1 MKSNELSGTTVT
13 IENSGEYRRVDS
25 GNGQARKHPHLMPET
40 ARPLNTW
47 EPFWAQEPQFDLSS
61 GRYVKIWQGPQH
73 PGVTGNMA
81 LELTLEGDIVRQ
93 CRTHVG
99 YLHRGF
105 EKLMERRKYIQCFP
119 IVCRIC
125 VPEPDY
131 NEYLFATAVE
141 ELAGIEVPERGQW
154 IRTFVLELMRVASLT
169 MGLGGQAGST
179 GLGTIG
185 QWGVAHRDYVLDLFE
200 ELTGGRVYHMYI
212 IPGGVRQDFPE
223 GFPQRVEAVLKKLE
237 KLILDIERVMF
248 HNSVFKLRTQ
258 GLGYIPPEWVEP
270 FGITGTTARA
280 AGVPLDVRKNN
291 PYLVYDQLDF
301 QMILGS
307 ASDVY
312 ERTLLRKEEILLS
325 IDLIRQILK
334 KMPGGAVRY
343 KLPNPL
349 HWKIP
354 AGETYVRAESGR
366 GEMGYYVVSDGSEYP
381 RRVHVRGASYT
392 HAMALL
398 EQLAV
403 GVSVAD
409 VAPLMVSLQTCPPEI
424 ER

>member
-1 MKSNELSGTTVT
+1 MKSKKLSETTV
-13 IENSGEYRRVDS
+13 INEREAV
-25 GNGQARKHPHLMPET
+25 K
-40 ARPLNTW
+40 PLAFQGVSPW
-47 EPFWAQEPQFDLSS
+47 DPFWAQARQLDLKS
-61 GRYVKIWQGPQH
+61 GKYVKIWQGPQH

-81 LELTLEGDIVRQ
+81 LELTLQGDVVVD
-93 CRTHVG
+93 CKTHVG

-141 ELAGIEVPERGQW
+141 ELAGIEIPEKGAW
-154 IRTFVLELMRVASLT
+154 IRAFVLELIRMASLT
-169 MGLGGQAGST
+169 MGLGGQAGAF
-179 GLGTIG
+179 GLAPIG
-185 QWGVAHRDYVLDLFE
+185 QWGVAHRDYILDLFE

-223 GFPQRVEAVLKKLE
+223 GFADRVEAVLQKIE
-237 KLILDIERVMF
+237 KLISDIEKVMF
-248 HNSVFKLRTQ
+248 DNSVFKARAR
-258 GLGYIPPEWVEP
+258 GLGYIPPEWIEP
-270 FGITGTTARA
+270 FGITGTNARA
-280 AGVPLDVRKNN
+280 AGVPHDIRKTN
-291 PYLVYDQLDF
+291 PYLIYDQLDF
-301 QMILGS
+301 DMILGS
-307 ASDVY
+307 ASDAY
-312 ERTLLRKEEILLS
+312 ERSFLRKEEILLS
-325 IDLIRQILK
+325 IRLIRQILK
-334 KMPGGAVRY
+334 RMPKTGPVRY
-343 KLPNPL
+343 KLPNVL

-354 AGETYVRAESGR
+354 AGETYVRAETGR

-392 HAMALL
+392 HAMSLL

-403 GVSVAD
+403 GVSNAD
-409 VAPLMVSLQTCPPEI
+409 IAGLMVSLQTCPPEI

>member
-1 MKSNELSGTTVT
+1 MKSKELSET
-13 IENSGEYRRVDS
+13 IAITQPTINRTIQ
-25 GNGQARKHPHLMPET
+25 NPWQ
-40 ARPLNTW
+40 
-47 EPFWAQEPQFDLSS
+47 PFWVEQKTFDLKS
-61 GRYVKIWQGPQH
+61 GKYLKIWQGPQH

-81 LELTLEGDIVRQ
+81 LELTLQGDVVVE
-93 CRTHVG
+93 CKTHVG

-131 NEYLFATAVE
+131 NEYLFAAAVE

-154 IRTFVLELMRVASLT
+154 IRTFVLELIRLASLT
-169 MGLGGQAGST
+169 MGLGGQAGAF
-179 GLGTIG
+179 GLAPVG
-185 QWGVAHRDYVLDLFE
+185 QWGVAHRDFILDLFE

-212 IPGGVRQDFPE
+212 IPGGVRQDFPDE
-223 GFPQRVEAVLKKLE
+223 DFPQRVELVLQKLE
-237 KLILDIERVMF
+237 KLISDIEKLMF
-248 HNSVFKLRTQ
+248 NNAVFKARAK
-258 GLGYIPPEWVEP
+258 GLGVIPPDWIEP

-280 AGVPLDVRKNN
+280 AGVAIDVRKNN

-301 QMILGS
+301 EMILGT

-312 ERTLLRKEEILLS
+312 ERSLLRKEEILNS
-325 IDLIRQILK
+325 IRLIRQILQ
-334 KMPGGAVRY
+334 KMPKKGPVRI
-343 KLPNPL
+343 KLPNVL
-349 HWKIP
+349 HWKVP

-366 GEMGYYVVSDGSEYP
+366 GEMGYYLVSDGSEYP

-403 GVSVAD
+403 GVSIAD
-409 VAPLMVSLQTCPPEI
+409 VAGLMVSLQTCPPEI